1 MLSFPKSR
9 FPLALA
15 GLAFAFAL
23 PRAEAAIMI
32 TFSYDGTDTIAT
44 VSGSITLP
52 PTLDANDA
60 PNGGATFMDASNGWL
75 YVHVSGS
82 PSYDSYGGGSN
93 PNSFAI
99 AAPDQWSG
107 TGSFG
112 FSTGVLYTPFDAVPG
127 GTYAPEG
134 TFTWSNRTLEQ
145 VGVAGITTPT
155 AVYQA
160 SNGEQILYVTVPE
173 PGLPGL
179 AACGAIFAALGIRRR
194 GR

>member
-1 MLSFPKSR
+1 MLSFAKTR
-9 FPLALA
+9 FPLALVGLA
-15 GLAFAFAL
+15 LAFA
-23 PRAEAAIMI
+23 RAEAAITI

-52 PTLDANDA
+52 PTLDADNV
-60 PNGGATFMDASNGWL
+60 PNGGATFMDGSYGWL
-75 YVHVSGS
+75 YVHVSGN
-82 PSYDSYGGGSN
+82 PSYDVYSGGSN
-93 PNSFAI
+93 PNSFVI

-112 FSTGVLYTPFDAVPG
+112 FSSDVLYTAFDEVPG
-127 GTYAPEG
+127 GTYAPSG

-155 AVYQA
+155 VVHTT
-160 SNGEQILYVTVPE
+160 SNGEDILYVTVPE